1 MIPSYKVSQKC
12 ASAFGERDVSARA
25 THLKAV
31 KEKFSLSTI
40 ERKNKIMS
48 KKTLLNRIALTAVS
62 ALGFGLISAIPS
74 QATVVGAL
82 TVVTTNGT
90 ATLQKSDSTSAGTIS
105 VKYFTDSSSASV
117 DTASITV
124 TLGTKPTGALGGSDS
139 IVVSAIDTSSA
150 SGGAPVLKYGL
161 ASVAATP
168 FGTDSSTGTA
178 RGDAVIFPTAQGN
191 AYGKFRY
198 FLDTAL
204 VRTAGTYTLDYLV
217 RVYPSGI
224 LDTTKSVSGQITIT
238 VTDGTAAAA
247 GSVSAAGTSTAVMS
261 TGTSFAPAVS
271 GVDDVVNV
279 VNTPDGTIRGV
290 VRVTQL
296 TSDGSAARESIT
308 ATINI
313 GNIGSTSGAQGKS
326 VTFVGNA
333 NGIND
338 IAIYSDGSSGTA
350 TLTLKTT
357 SVTFA
362 NKTVTF
368 YSSSVDKYEVT
379 RIARVIGSSST
390 AALIVKAID
399 STGNIIKEGTN
410 STVYAYSDNLDAI
423 ATAATSATGAACS
436 GYNSTYGG
444 HLCSFA
450 GSANG
455 IANIT
460 IRNKSTLALST
471 KASTAVAITVNT
483 NPATKVALSFDKA
496 TYAPG
501 EVAYLSIAAT
511 DASGNPVAPN
521 TGYTSLLA
529 TGGITSTVA
538 FGNGSASTDSFTATT
553 LPLSVA
559 TSGRV
564 SDVAI
569 YTLKVYMPASGGTVT
584 ATATGGTAL
593 PEAGQ
598 VKVTATATVTDNGA
612 AALAAVTALASQV
625 SAFITKI
632 NAQITTLTDLV
643 MKIQKKVKA

>member
-1 MIPSYKVSQKC
+1 
-12 ASAFGERDVSARA
+12 
-25 THLKAV
+25 
-31 KEKFSLSTI
+31 
-40 ERKNKIMS
+40 MS

-74 QATVVGAL
+74 QATVTGAL
-82 TVVTTNGT
+82 TVVATNGT
-90 ATLQKSDSTSAGTIS
+90 ATLQKSDSTSAGSIS
-105 VKYFTDSSSASV
+105 VKYFTDSTA
-117 DTASITV
+117 DTATISV
-124 TLGTKPTGALGGSDS
+124 TLGSKPTGAVGASDS
-139 IVVSAIDTSSA
+139 IMVAAIDTSSA
-150 SGGAPVLKYGL
+150 TGA
-161 ASVAATP
+161 ASVLTYGKTGTVATP
-168 FGTDSSTGTA
+168 FGTDSITA
-178 RGDAVIFPTAQGN
+178 TNNGMVTPGAQGN

-204 VRTAGTYTLDYLV
+204 VRKAGTYTLDYLV

-224 LDTTKSVSGQITIT
+224 LDTTKSVAGQITIT

-296 TSDGSAARESIT
+296 TSDGSASRESIT

-569 YTLKVYMPASGGTVT
+569 YTLKV
-584 ATATGGTAL
+584 
-593 PEAGQ
+593 
-598 VKVTATATVTDNGA
+598 
-612 AALAAVTALASQV
+612 
-625 SAFITKI
+625 
-632 NAQITTLTDLV
+632 
-643 MKIQKKVKA
+643 

>member
-1 MIPSYKVSQKC
+1 MIPFYKVSQKC
-12 ASAFGERDVSARA
+12 ASTFGEGDVSARA

-74 QATVVGAL
+74 QATVTGAL
-82 TVVTTNGT
+82 TVVATNGT
-90 ATLQKSDSTSAGTIS
+90 ATLQKSDSTSAGSIS
-105 VKYFTDSSSASV
+105 VKYFTDSTA
-117 DTASITV
+117 DTATISV
-124 TLGTKPTGALGGSDS
+124 TLGAKPTGAVGASDS
-139 IVVSAIDTSSA
+139 ILVAAIDTSSA
-150 SGGAPVLKYGL
+150 TGA
-161 ASVAATP
+161 ASVLTYGKTGTVATP
-168 FGTDSSTGTA
+168 FGTDSITA
-178 RGDAVIFPTAQGN
+178 TNNGMVTPGAQGN

-204 VRTAGTYTLDYLV
+204 VRKAGTYTLDYLV
-217 RVYPSGI
+217 RVYPGGA

-247 GSVSAAGTSTAVMS
+247 GSVSAAGTSTALMKS
-261 TGTSFAPAVS
+261 GTSWS
-271 GVDDVVNV
+271 TITVDDAVNAV
-279 VNTPDGTIRGV
+279 TTPDGTVRGV

-313 GNIGSTSGAQGKS
+313 GNIGDSTNGALGKS

-338 IAIYSDGSSGTA
+338 INIYSDGSSGTA
-350 TLTLKTT
+350 TLTIKTT

-362 NKTVTF
+362 PKTVTF
-368 YSSSVDKYEVT
+368 YSDTVAKYTVT
-379 RIARVIGSSST
+379 RIAKVIGSSSST
-390 AALIVKAID
+390 ALIVTAVD
-399 STGNIIKEGTN
+399 ATGNVIKESTN
-410 STVYAYSDNLDAI
+410 STVYAYSDNLDVI
-423 ATAATSATGAACS
+423 ATAATTATGQSCSAYLAA
-436 GYNSTYGG
+436 YGG
-444 HLCSFA
+444 HYCSFA

-455 IANIT
+455 TANIT
-460 IRNKSTLALST
+460 IKNKSTSALST
-471 KASTAVAITVNT
+471 VSSTPVAITVNT
-483 NPATKVALSFDKA
+483 NAAAKIALSFDKA
-496 TYAPG
+496 SYAPG
-501 EVAYLSIAAT
+501 EVAYLSVTAT
-511 DASGNPVAPN
+511 DASGNAVAPN
-521 TGYTSLLA
+521 TGYASLLA
-529 TGGITSTVA
+529 SGGITATAA
-538 FGNGSASTDSFTATT
+538 FGNGSASSDSFTATT

-569 YTLKVYMPASGGTVT
+569 YTLKLYMPSSGGTIT
-584 ATATGGTAL
+584 ASATGGTAL

-598 VKVTATATVTDNGA
+598 VKVTASATVTDNGA